1 MVEQMGKTKQFPLDG
16 ESKFSALVEQELGA
30 ATHETGEIICN
41 IQLSF
46 DGSTTTFDYK
56 FLVVSAGG
64 IFVLDSYFF
73 SPLSESSAAS
83 GYLDTIIGDLKIKS
97 KALETWGKLLFG
109 ELPVQVKP
117 GLVWLGDSSPAALL
131 EERAVT
137 SGVQLLTQAQ
147 WLKLFRLN
155 QNPVNPEMLR
165 SWLKGL
171 KESGKHTKL
180 EPLRIRDYSE
190 LEATD
195 SEVLQ
200 QQNFRRV
207 YKAKH
212 GRGKTKA
219 LVYTYDLTAGDQE
232 QVTRLAERE
241 YKALF
246 KLGKSQ
252 YTPQVIESIREI
264 PHLGG
269 AIKYFSLVDSDAPA
283 IAERE
288 SDPSW
293 TLSERIHFACRA
305 LEALGQ
311 IHSGEAS
318 IDDAPV
324 IHRNINPKS
333 IRVRSTGAPLF
344 TGFSFSQVNI
354 NTTFHSLEVA
364 AKAGDNEWQ
373 APEVRKGGLAE
384 ASCASDV
391 FSLCKTLSVLFAVP
405 HDPMCASV
413 LGVLRA
419 GTADEPRIR
428 QETIQLIDR
437 LKLFLEELPEP
448 KPSAALDV
456 KFWDEGTR
464 TSLNNKSY
472 QIQRRLGSGG
482 MGSAFL
488 MYRVLTNRDGEEELA
503 LEPVVGKVFTNS
515 QFSQQCLW
523 AHTMIQ
529 PVSGGGHLATIFD
542 TGPLSHPNHLSAVLK
557 WIPGESLW
565 AKIGGVEQNLPEALA
580 LDLEAEILD
589 WVRQI
594 CKGLSRLHQLKLVHG
609 DVTPK
614 NIILDQHS
622 VTLTDFDLS
631 GQEGHQCS
639 EARTHQYSAPEVD
652 RREALHCSQDV
663 YSLGASIFHV
673 LTGHE
678 PFDHPTGY
686 EKQKGCNWAVFDRGK
701 YPRLY
706 EFIKRSTEPRQE
718 RRFASAYEALS
729 FISEL
734 NSEDKSLPQV
744 FQPTISD
751 AIDLSNQEVGWL
763 KDLLSTYQGSKVGNE
778 ETRGLDSEFAELT
791 YVETDLDR
799 VISKDINEGRVS
811 LVILCGNAGD
821 GKTAFIQ
828 NLAKTLGY
836 YGSNS
841 SVRIWEHRLENGIV
855 VRANLDGSAAYMG
868 KSANDILSEF
878 LAPFSGPIFPEDQV
892 HILAINN
899 GKLFEWL
906 DEHAKGSYLAEQL
919 TQVLG
924 EDVSGSN
931 LDHRIRFI
939 DLNERSLVGS
949 VGKHSK
955 IQADFFNGLVSRMF
969 GQEEDYWRPCKAC
982 TAQNRCSAWRSVQL
996 LNDSEKGA
1004 DVVQRLLRAFR
1015 MIHQKGEV
1023 HITAR
1028 NLRGALTYIFFG
1040 VHSCRQLHED
1050 PTLAPLPYYERA
1062 FNVSTENRQG
1072 ELLVELGKLDPAI
1085 EACPRQDKLLLSL
1098 DDGKSIS
1105 LPGLRRRAYFEG
1117 VPGGDTNSSVDVV
1130 GGAEF
1135 ELFEKLATKDPIVLK
1150 DLCDRLCDG
1159 LSRLEDL
1166 PEVAFSDPTVV
1177 ALRVTPHTPTETI
1190 FWISRDRERFSLV
1203 IPPLRDQTLEWLPFQ
1218 IIMRF
1223 QYSNGEFEDLY
1234 MGYGLFHRLLRARDG
1249 EQLSDASTD
1258 DIYASLSVFKQR
1270 VISEESRTLMAW
1282 NPMDE
1287 VVRRVSVL
1295 SDNSRQ
1301 IIQMEPIG

>member
-1 MVEQMGKTKQFPLDG
+1 MVNTKQFLLDG

-30 ATHETGEIICN
+30 PTHDTGELFCN
-41 IQLSF
+41 LQLSL
-46 DGSTTTFDYK
+46 DGSLTTFDYK
-56 FLVVSAGG
+56 FLVVSVGG
-64 IFVLDSYFF
+64 VFVLDSYFF
-73 SPLSESSAAS
+73 SPLSEVSTAYS
-83 GYLDTIIGDLKIKS
+83 YLDTVVSDLKIKS
-97 KALETWGKLLFG
+97 KALERWAELLFG
-109 ELPVQVKP
+109 ESLMLVKP
-117 GLVWLGDSSPAALL
+117 GIVWLGDSNPAASL

-137 SGVQLLTQAQ
+137 SGVQLLTQTE
-147 WLKLFRLN
+147 WLKHFRLN
-155 QNPVNPEMLR
+155 QNSVNPELLR
-165 SWLKGL
+165 RWLKGL
-171 KESGKHTKL
+171 KESGKQTKI

-219 LVYTYDLTAGDQE
+219 LVYTYDLTAGDSE
-232 QVTRLAERE
+232 QVTRLGERE
-241 YKALF
+241 YQALF

-252 YTPQVIESIREI
+252 YTPQVIESIREV

-269 AIKYFSLVDSDAPA
+269 AMKYFSLVDSDAPS
-283 IAERE
+283 IEERAG
-288 SDPSW
+288 DASW
-293 TLSERIHFACRA
+293 TISERTHFACRA

-364 AKAGDNEWQ
+364 ARAGDNEWQ
-373 APEVRKGGLAE
+373 APEVRKGGLAA

-391 FSLCKTLSVLFAVP
+391 FSLCKTLIVLFAMP
-405 HDPMCASV
+405 HDSTCAQV
-413 LGVLRA
+413 LGVLRQ
-419 GTADEPRIR
+419 GTTDDPKTR
-428 QETIQLIDR
+428 QEIVQLVDR
-437 LKLFLEELPEP
+437 LKPFLEDFPQP
-448 KPSAALDV
+448 KRTAALDV

-464 TSLNNKSY
+464 ASLNNKSY

-503 LEPVVGKVFTNS
+503 PEPVVGKVFTNG

-529 PVSGGGHLATIFD
+529 SVSGGEHLATVFD
-542 TGPLSHPNHLSAVLK
+542 TGDLSHPNQLSAVLK

-565 AKIGGVEQNLPEALA
+565 SKIGKVERNVPETPA
-580 LDLEAEILD
+580 LDLETEMLD

-614 NIILDQHS
+614 NIILDQHL

-673 LTGHE
+673 LTGQE

-686 EKQKGCNWAVFDRGK
+686 EKQKGCNWVAFDRAR

-706 EFIKRSTEPRQE
+706 EFIKRATEPQQE
-718 RRFASAYEALS
+718 RRFASADEVLS
-729 FISEL
+729 FLCEL
-734 NSEDKSLPQV
+734 NSEETSLPQV
-744 FQPTISD
+744 FRPTISD
-751 AIDLSNQEVGWL
+751 AIALSNQEVPWL

-778 ETRGLDSEFAELT
+778 ETRGLDSRFAELT

-799 VISKDINEGRVS
+799 SISKYIKERRVS

-836 YGSNS
+836 HGSNS
-841 SVRIWEHRLENGIV
+841 SVRIWEHRLENGVV

-868 KSANDILSEF
+868 KSANEILTEF
-878 LAPFSGPIFPEDQV
+878 LAPFSESTFPEDQV

-906 DEHAKGSYLAEQL
+906 DEQPKGSYLAEQL

-924 EDVSGSN
+924 EDVSGSD
-931 LDHRIRFI
+931 LDPRIRFI

-949 VGKHSK
+949 VGKHSTS
-955 IQADFFNGLVSRMF
+955 QTDFFDRLVSRMF
-969 GQEEDYWRPCKAC
+969 GREEDYWRSCKAC

-996 LNDSEKGA
+996 LNDTEKGE
-1004 DVVQRLLRAFR
+1004 DVVKRLLRAFR

-1050 PTLAPLPYYERA
+1050 PTLSPPPYYERA

-1117 VPGGDTNSSVDVV
+1117 VPGGDVNSSVDVV

-1135 ELFEKLATKDPIVLK
+1135 ELFERLATKDPIVLK

-1166 PEVAFSDPTVV
+1166 PEVAFSDPNVV

-1190 FWISRDRERFSLV
+1190 FWIARDRERFSLV
-1203 IPPLRDQTLEWLPFQ
+1203 IPPIRDRNLEWLPFQ
-1218 IIMRF
+1218 IVMRF
-1223 QYSNGEFEDLY
+1223 QYSNGGFEDLY

-1258 DIYASLSVFKQR
+1258 DIYASLSVFKER
-1270 VISEESRTLMAW
+1270 VIAEESRTLMAW

-1287 VVRRVSVL
+1287 VVRRVFVQ
-1295 SDNSRQ
+1295 SDDSRQ
-1301 IIQMEPIG
+1301 IIQMGPVG